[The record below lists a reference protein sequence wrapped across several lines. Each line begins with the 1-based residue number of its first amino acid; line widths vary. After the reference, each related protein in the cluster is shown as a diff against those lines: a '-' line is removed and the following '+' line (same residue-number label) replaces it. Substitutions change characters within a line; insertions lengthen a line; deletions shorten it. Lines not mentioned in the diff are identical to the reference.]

1 VRARSGDGVAVE
13 LDERGEQVV
22 LLLLVIS
29 VLERRQETRLRMG
42 HGGPGHG

>member
-1 VRARSGDGVAVE
+1 MRSPPGDGLAVE
-13 LDERGEQVV
+13 LDDRGEPVV

-29 VLERRQETRLRMG
+29 VLERRQETRLRVG